1 MNTDR
6 IDEYSEE
13 LINSNHV
20 ELTAINQNTRHS
32 VSSVDV
38 SACRLWLDVGKAEV
52 WWVKTV
58 YWTYLEIRVC
68 AQFNFIPCWTFS
80 FVRETSFGLACLR
93 SSLSELLC
101 LNLHFLEGASWLAC
115 LLACL
120 LLLLKVCVLLNQV
133 SAGGQPDF
141 FFLNEWRNEQTV
153 HTLCMCIFPLQLHVH
168 TVHIHIWCVIYNKY
182 ISSIVIYSGIFL
194 QVVMRL
200 FSGQLEQWD
209 SECFIKNTIEQ
220 T

>member
-141 FFLNEWRNEQTV
+141 FFFKWVKEWANSAHSV
-153 HTLCMCIFPLQLHVH
+153 HVH
-168 TVHIHIWCVIYNKY
+168 
-182 ISSIVIYSGIFL
+182 ISSATACAYCTYSYMVCHI
-194 QVVMRL
+194 
-200 FSGQLEQWD
+200 
-209 SECFIKNTIEQ
+209 
-220 T
+220 